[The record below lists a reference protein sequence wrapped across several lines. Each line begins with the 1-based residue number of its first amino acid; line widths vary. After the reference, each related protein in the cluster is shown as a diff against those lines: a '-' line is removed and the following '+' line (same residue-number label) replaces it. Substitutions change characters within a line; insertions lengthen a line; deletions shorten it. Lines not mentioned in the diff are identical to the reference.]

1 MQMDE
6 DQLFHLIDDLFP
18 LRDDLKVEV
27 IAALF
32 HDQLNHNF
40 SIRPIGNERRSYRKE
55 LHQVKIEATEG
66 SDDSTIVFEVNR
78 SGMYDILPQMLFHKP
93 STNNQL
99 PDSDSFE
106 KQVKYNNE
114 QEAKARSFFQPIES
128 VFYDIRALLMTQE
141 ITLLKNQFLNYEKS
155 HFMADFWNFDPSFT
169 LEDRSILVHILPFLV
184 KNKNQVDSI
193 NFCLS
198 RLCGNE
204 IQMNFCTGR
213 LLKFKEEE
221 EELALIDARLGYN
234 TVLGSSYYDE
244 NALWAEIQVKL
255 NSVDEYSNYLD
266 NSRQR
271 KLIDFVMS
279 YILPME
285 MEYELDFEVSDHIP
299 TTTGLSPAPTAVL
312 GINANIDDLTI

>member
-1 MQMDE
+1 MEMDE

-18 LRDDLKVEV
+18 LKDDLKVEV

-32 HDQLNHNF
+32 HDELNYNF
-40 SIRPIGNERRSYRKE
+40 SIRPIGNERRSYRKD
-55 LHQVKIEATEG
+55 LHEVKIEANER
-66 SDDSTIVFEVNR
+66 SDESTIVFEVNR
-78 SGMYDILPQMLFHKP
+78 SGIYDILPQMLFHKP

-128 VFYDIRALLMTQE
+128 VFYDIRALLMSQE

-169 LEDRSILVHILPFLV
+169 IEDKSILVHILPFLV
-184 KNKNQVDSI
+184 KNKNQLDSI

-204 IQMNFCTGR
+204 IQMSYQKGY
-213 LLKFKEEE
+213 LLKFKESED
-221 EELALIDARLGYN
+221 ELTLIDTRLGHN
-234 TVLGSSYYDE
+234 TVLGNSYYDK
-244 NALWAEIQVKL
+244 NALWAEILVRL
-255 NSVDEYSNYLD
+255 YTIDEYSDYLD
-266 NSRQR
+266 HSRQR
-271 KLIDFVMS
+271 KLIDFVLS

-285 MEYELDFEVSDHIP
+285 MDYEICFDIYENNTTQGQESVSQVTI
-299 TTTGLSPAPTAVL
+299 L
-312 GINANIDDLTI
+312 GINSKLENLII